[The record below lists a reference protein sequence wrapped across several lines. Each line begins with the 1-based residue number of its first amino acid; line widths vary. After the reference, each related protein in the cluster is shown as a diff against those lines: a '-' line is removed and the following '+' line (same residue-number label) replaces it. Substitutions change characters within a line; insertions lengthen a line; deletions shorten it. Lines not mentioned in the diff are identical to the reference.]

1 MASRF
6 IVYGRESCPWC
17 VRAVNFL
24 DILRQ
29 EKVFLNMEE
38 DREGLEEAKAFY
50 KWRTVPMII
59 ENNLDTGEVKFIGG
73 YDSLK
78 ERFPE
83 SWKMI

>member
-17 VRAVNFL
+17 VRAINFL
-24 DILRQ
+24 EILRQ

-38 DREGLEEAKAFY
+38 DREGLEQAKNFY
-50 KWRTVPMII
+50 NWKTVPMII
-59 ENNLDTGEVKFIGG
+59 ENNLETGEVKFIGG